1 MYVHVCKNT
10 TRRCSKY
17 EHEQHNDQ
25 SKKTD
30 IEFNNIKDWIIPCE
44 GTHAQGTGGS
54 IRTSRHSALLEVA
67 DHS

>member
-1 MYVHVCKNT
+1 MCTCVKILLADVANMNT
-10 TRRCSKY
+10 NNIMIRA
-17 EHEQHNDQ
+17 
-25 SKKTD
+25 KKTD

-54 IRTSRHSALLEVA
+54 IRTSRHSALLEVT